1 MQISDVEVYD
11 VTLTGIWTVPDVWY
25 HVWYRIIIRFGNSG
39 NWAAFVYV
47 GLKGVGWLK
56 WGTHNVV
63 NYKETVCLNSRIYS
77 SLSFLN

>member
-25 HVWYRIIIRFGNSG
+25 HVWYRIITRIAIGG

-47 GLKGVGWLK
+47 RLKGGRQDGWRRDPLR
-56 WGTHNVV
+56 G
-63 NYKETVCLNSRIYS
+63 
-77 SLSFLN
+77 

>member
-25 HVWYRIIIRFGNSG
+25 HVWYRIIIRFGNGG

-47 GLKGVGWLK
+47 RLKVQAGSGGPATWYITKRQYV
-56 WGTHNVV
+56 
-63 NYKETVCLNSRIYS
+63 
-77 SLSFLN
+77 